1 VNLPQKSV
9 RRPKGSGHLRRSEIL
24 EAAQRIFVED
34 GYQGATV
41 RKIAQEVGVSSTAI
55 YMHFPDK
62 LAMVSEI
69 AATAISQLLAQAREI
84 AAEPV
89 DPAIRARQMM
99 AAHMGFALANRSAY
113 SVVFGEAQ
121 AEIREG
127 GAHSLGVDYYQCFAA
142 VVGELARQ
150 DRLRAG
156 RHPHAV
162 AQIMWAGCHGLVTL
176 LILNPDFGWM
186 PVEELT
192 EAMAETL
199 LAGALKP

>member
-1 VNLPQKSV
+1 MNTAPKSP

-69 AATAISQLLAQAREI
+69 AANAISVLLGHAREI
-84 AAEPV
+84 AARPI
-89 DPAIRARQMM
+89 DPAIRAREMM
-99 AAHMGFALANRSAY
+99 AAHMRFALENRSAY
-113 SVVFGEAQ
+113 AVVFGEAQ

-127 GAHSLGVDYYQCFAA
+127 GAHSLGVEYYQCFAG

-150 DRLRAG
+150 GRLR
-156 RHPHAV
+156 REHPHAV
-162 AQIMWAGCHGLVTL
+162 AQTMWAGCHGLVTL

-186 PVEELT
+186 PVDELT
-192 EAMAETL
+192 EAMTETL
-199 LAGALKP
+199 MAGALKA